1 MAKKSKRDYL
11 SQKAGESTWY
21 VKLTIPEDVK
31 AALGNKARFSRT
43 TGTSNRAQARDVSHL
58 ILAEWKAMIAE
69 ARSSK
74 KLVADEWREL
84 QADEGK
90 TLIQK
95 RVDAAQ
101 RFYTPKPEPKETE
114 QPDTREFLIGLCDV
128 YKDLITQG
136 RLDLAQQI
144 KDLIT
149 EFTEN
154 RPRTQGEGIDLHNK
168 YLQFIE
174 EVGIAATAEEYSL
187 SETEVEEARQ
197 ITRSPATYKPRSPIS
212 KAMITQ
218 WSQHL
223 DTQVEKQ
230 KTRDSH
236 VSRVQRLSDW
246 LSAEGVE
253 LTFDSVH
260 RFLDSVSSTRK
271 TRSNYLWSGR
281 SFWEWA
287 IKYSPPFREQFGASP
302 SPFVGHKLPRAGKD
316 AGETYTPFTVEEVEN
331 LHKAAVEKGDTD
343 LANLIAVGAY
353 TGCRIEEIGRIS
365 KDNVVFTGHT
375 PTSIKIEDAKTKAG
389 IREIPLHS
397 EIAPLLKRLL
407 HSSSEGYLFKGGNN
421 KYQNRL
427 DYMSKRF
434 GRLKTAL
441 GYSRLHVYHSIR
453 KTAVTQMQHKG
464 APALVIP
471 AIVGHETGSITFD
484 VYSAGASLEQKR
496 EAIELLHYN
505 FTHPG

>member
-1 MAKKSKRDYL
+1 MAKKSKGDYL
-11 SQKAGESTWY
+11 SQKGGESTWY
-21 VKLTIPEDVK
+21 VKLTIPEDVR
-31 AALGNKARFSRT
+31 AALGNRTRFSRT
-43 TGTSNRAQARDVSHL
+43 TRTTDRSQARVASYP
-58 ILAEWKAMIAE
+58 ILAEWKRLIAE

-90 TLIQK
+90 TLMQK

-114 QPDTREFLIGLCDV
+114 QPDTGEFLYGLYDV
-128 YKDLITQG
+128 CIDLIEDG
-136 RLDLAQQI
+136 RPDIAQMVG
-144 KDLIT
+144 DWVSELI
-149 EFTEN
+149 ESS
-154 RPRTQGEGIDLHNK
+154 PRTQGEGIDLHNK
-168 YLQFIE
+168 YLQIIE
-174 EVGIAATAEEYSL
+174 EMGIAATAEEYSL

-197 ITRSPATYKPRSPIS
+197 ITRRPDIYKPRSPIS
-212 KAMITQ
+212 KAMIAQ

-236 VSRVQRLSDW
+236 VSRVQRLSGW

-253 LTFDSVH
+253 LTFDTVH
-260 RFLDSVSSTRK
+260 TFLGSVSSTRK

-302 SPFVGHKLPRAGKD
+302 SPFEGHKLPRTGKD
-316 AGETYTPFTVEEVEN
+316 AGESYTPFTVEEVEN

-353 TGCRIEEIGRIS
+353 TGCRIEEVGRIS
-365 KDNVVFTGHT
+365 KDNVVFSGNT

-397 EIAPLLKRLL
+397 EIVPLLKRLL
-407 HSSSEGYLFKGGNN
+407 SCSTDGFLFKGGNN

-484 VYSAGASLEQKR
+484 VYSAGASMEQKR

-505 FTHPG
+505 FTYPG

>member
-1 MAKKSKRDYL
+1 MAKKYERDYL
-11 SQKAGESTWY
+11 YQKAGESTWY
-21 VKLTIPEDVK
+21 VKLTIPADVR
-31 AALGNKARFSRT
+31 AALGNRRTLTRT
-43 TGTSNRAQARDVSHL
+43 TGTSNRAQARDVSYP
-58 ILAEWKAMIAE
+58 ILAEWKRLIAE

-74 KLVADEWREL
+74 KLVADKWREL

-101 RFYTPKPEPKETE
+101 RFYTPRPVQTE
-114 QPDTREFLIGLCDV
+114 QPDTREFLDSLYDLHT
-128 YKDLITQG
+128 DLIDDG
-136 RLDLAQQI
+136 RPDLAQMV
-144 KDLIT
+144 KEYSFKLI
-149 EFTEN
+149 EN
-154 RPRTQGEGIDLHNK
+154 KPRTQGEGIDLHNK
-168 YLQFIE
+168 YLQIIE
-174 EVGIAATAEEYSL
+174 EVGIAATAEKYSL

-197 ITRSPATYKPRSPIS
+197 ITRRPDIYKPRSPIS
-212 KAMITQ
+212 KAMIAQ

-253 LTFDSVH
+253 LTFDTVH
-260 RFLDSVSSTRK
+260 TFLGSVSSTRK

-302 SPFVGHKLPRAGKD
+302 SPFEGHKLPRTGKD
-316 AGETYTPFTVEEVEN
+316 AGESYTPFTVGEVEN

-353 TGCRIEEIGRIS
+353 TGCRIEEVGRIS
-365 KDNVVFTGHT
+365 KDNVIFTGHT

-397 EIAPLLKRLL
+397 EIAPLFKRLL
-407 HSSSEGYLFKGGNN
+407 SCSIDGFLFKGGNN

-484 VYSAGASLEQKR
+484 VYSAGASMEQKR